1 MNRWKCTVCKFIMES
16 DKEPKKCVHCNADPH
31 KIKALF
37 RKVKGWDWGR
47 FMD

>member
-1 MNRWKCTVCKFIMES
+1 MNKWKCTVCKFVMES
-16 DKEPKKCVHCNADPH
+16 EKEPKKCVHCDADPH

-37 RKVKGWDWGR
+37 KLLKRRFD